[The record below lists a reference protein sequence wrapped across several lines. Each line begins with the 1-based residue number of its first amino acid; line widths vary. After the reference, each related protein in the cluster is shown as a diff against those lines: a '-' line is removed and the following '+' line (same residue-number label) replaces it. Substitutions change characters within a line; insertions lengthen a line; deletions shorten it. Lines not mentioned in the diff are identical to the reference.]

1 MTYHYEKTWFL
12 MCLCR
17 WLVVK
22 AQNYPDI
29 WQHTSYVYWYLFAF
43 VPPLC
48 SFSLSAVLQRTS
60 KGKRK
65 NGFEKTL
72 WFGIKLW
79 KDLDGHQGLSLP
91 SLSLFSLSLCQ
102 RAGTVLPV
110 LFDTQKSDTLLT
122 CLHMRE
128 ALWNRKLTSAFL
140 HPKLVPK
147 FWSVASAPCKEI
159 TFRNGLGFTC
169 AIFF

>member
-1 MTYHYEKTWFL
+1 MLFNCCGHSLFGGVLPTWYHRILFVMTYHYEKMWFL

-48 SFSLSAVLQRTS
+48 SFSLSAVPQRTS

-122 CLHMRE
+122 CLHERSIVE
-128 ALWNRKLTSAFL
+128 QKVDLSFSTSE
-140 HPKLVPK
+140 V
-147 FWSVASAPCKEI
+147 SA
-159 TFRNGLGFTC
+159 
-169 AIFF
+169 